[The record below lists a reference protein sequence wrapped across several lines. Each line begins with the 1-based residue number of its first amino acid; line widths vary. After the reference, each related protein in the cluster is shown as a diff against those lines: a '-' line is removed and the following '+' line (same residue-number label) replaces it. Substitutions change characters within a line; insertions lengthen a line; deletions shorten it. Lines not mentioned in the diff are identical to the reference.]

1 VPPGAGR
8 IGAEP
13 GLTLLLAGD
22 VMLGR
27 GVARDLE
34 GNWEAAF
41 AEVRPWLAGGG
52 APAAPI
58 APPER
63 VRVLALANLESPLT
77 TAPQQ
82 KDGYDLRAPP
92 EAVAALSAAG
102 FDAVSLAN
110 NHALDAGEA
119 GLRETVGTLR
129 EAGIV
134 PWIERATVRA
144 ADGPDAQ
151 IQSGVPAWAGLAL
164 DDSTAPLD
172 IQAAA
177 AAVSAAAKRSS
188 VVIVSVHWGG
198 EYQATPSARQRAI
211 ATALA
216 EAGADVIAGHGPH
229 VLQQVEW
236 VGEAVVAYS
245 LGNFLFDQPYP
256 SDCRWGAILRVRV
269 QGARAISVD
278 AVPTIAEHGRV
289 RPADPETTADILSR
303 LGLEPDGTASAPGF
317 CHYPGETLP
326 VQAALPWHLAP
337 PAIYPPSRSRG
348 SASDIAAQERTHHEG
363 HQTRVSSRRQAVLF
377 PGGAGPKLERLQ

>member
-1 VPPGAGR
+1 MRRAVWPACCLLAVLLLCSGAGG

-41 AEVRPWLAGGG
+41 AEVRPWLAGDGTS
-52 APAAPI
+52 AALLSPSK
-58 APPER
+58 R
-63 VRVLALANLESPLT
+63 GRVLALANLESPLT

-92 EAVAALSAAG
+92 AAVAALSAAG

-129 EAGIV
+129 EVEII
-134 PWIERATVRA
+134 PWIERTTVAA

-151 IQSGVPAWAGLAL
+151 IQGGAPAWEGLAL
-164 DDSTAPLD
+164 DDSTALLD
-172 IQAAA
+172 IQAAVS
-177 AAVSAAAKRSS
+177 AVSAAAARSS
-188 VVIVSVHWGG
+188 VVIVSIHWGG
-198 EYQATPSARQRAI
+198 EYQAMPSARQRAI
-211 ATALA
+211 ASALA

-236 VGEAVVAYS
+236 VGETVVAYS

-256 SDCRWGAILRVRV
+256 FDCRWGAILRVRV
-269 QGARAISVD
+269 QGAQAVSVD

-289 RPADPETTADILSR
+289 RPADPETAADILSR
-303 LGLEPDGTASAPGF
+303 LGLEPAGTAGMPSSRQSAGK
-317 CHYPGETLP
+317 GLP
-326 VQAALPWHLAP
+326 VQAAPPWQALDTAQVLSVQP
-337 PAIYPPSRSRG
+337 
-348 SASDIAAQERTHHEG
+348 IARVGITYHH
-363 HQTRVSSRRQAVLF
+363 TRKEAL
-377 PGGAGPKLERLQ
+377 